1 MKKMFPGKKLHLR
14 IQKTEIVEKRYRFI
28 MRASEEANYIDFII
42 ENKETLEAL
51 FEIAGH
57 YATIVGLQ

>member
-1 MKKMFPGKKLHLR
+1 
-14 IQKTEIVEKRYRFI
+14 